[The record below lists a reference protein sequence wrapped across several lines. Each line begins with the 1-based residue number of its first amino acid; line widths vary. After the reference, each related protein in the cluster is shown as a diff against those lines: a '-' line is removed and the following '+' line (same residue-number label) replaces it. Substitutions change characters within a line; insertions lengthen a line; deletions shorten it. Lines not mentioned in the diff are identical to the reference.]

1 MNSAKSHHFLYTPIA
16 AALAVFLAAFAN
28 TAIAAPDSDLW
39 DRWLPHDPASAI
51 TVDHYEWSHMLEMY
65 LRQGTDGVNR
75 FDYGA
80 VTPHDRAT
88 FLGYLD
94 SLSQV
99 PISQCRREEQLAFW
113 INLYNALTVNTVLD
127 HYPVES
133 IRDIDISPGLFS
145 KGPWK
150 RKLFTVEG
158 EAVSLD
164 DIEHRILRPVWNDPR
179 MHYVLNCA
187 AVGCPQLNQEAF
199 TADNAEA
206 LMNASARAY
215 VNSPHGVSVDAR
227 GLTLSSIYR
236 WYKEDFGDSDQ
247 ALLAH
252 IAQYADAPLAKVLAD
267 NPRIRGYHY
276 DWRLNDLAIDVS
288 WVPAKPVATLAA
300 APERFRSMHGAA
312 GRTVKIDHSETQRV
326 GTGRISD

>member
-1 MNSAKSHHFLYTPIA
+1 MSNAKTLRSRTTFLIA
-16 AALAVFLAAFAN
+16 AVTLLFAA
-28 TAIAAPDSDLW
+28 TAAKAAPSADLW
-39 DRWLPHDPASAI
+39 DRWLPHDPVSPI
-51 TVDHYEWSHMLEMY
+51 TVDHYEWGRMLEMY
-65 LRQGTDGVNR
+65 LKPGADGVNR

-127 HYPVES
+127 HYPVDS

-164 DIEHRILRPVWNDPR
+164 DIEHRILRPVWQDPR

-206 LMNASARAY
+206 LMEASARAY
-215 VNSPHGVSVDAR
+215 VNSPHGVSVNAR
-227 GLTLSSIYR
+227 GLTLSSIFR
-236 WYKEDFGDSDQ
+236 WYKDDFGDTEE

-252 IAQYADAPLAKVLAD
+252 IAQFADEPLAKVLAS

-276 DWRLNDLAIDVS
+276 DWRLNDLAADVS
-288 WVPAKPVATLAA
+288 WGPPKPTYAKAA
-300 APERFRSMHGAA
+300 ALPWRYPNLSGIAV
-312 GRTVKIDHSETQRV
+312 GRALEIEPFEKPRV
-326 GTGRISD
+326 GTGRAFD

>member
-1 MNSAKSHHFLYTPIA
+1 MAPLIATVACLATLLTSAI
-16 AALAVFLAAFAN
+16 AFA
-28 TAIAAPDSDLW
+28 APSSDLW
-39 DRWLPHDPASAI
+39 DRWVPHDPDSPI
-51 TVDHYEWSHMLEMY
+51 TVDHYEWDRMLEVY
-65 LRQGTDGVNR
+65 LAPGADGVNR
-75 FDYGA
+75 FDYQA

-94 SLSQV
+94 SLAEV

-145 KGPWK
+145 KGPWR

-164 DIEHRILRPVWNDPR
+164 DIEHRILRPVWQDPR

-187 AVGCPQLNQEAF
+187 AVGCPPLNAEAF
-199 TADNAEA
+199 TAQNAEE
-206 LMNASARAY
+206 LMERSARAY
-215 VNSPHGVSVDAR
+215 VNSPHGVTVSPR

-236 WYKEDFGDSDQ
+236 WYKEDFGETDED
-247 ALLAH
+247 LLAH
-252 IAQYADAPLAKVLAD
+252 IALYADDDLAKVLD
-267 NPRIRGYHY
+267 GDPRILGYHY
-276 DWRLNDLAIDVS
+276 DWSLNDASAADGNVMAPQS
-288 WVPAKPVATLAA
+288 GNGAMSVAAHAFPLEY
-300 APERFRSMHGAA
+300 PE
-312 GRTVKIDHSETQRV
+312 DLRV
-326 GTGRISD
+326 GSGRAFR